1 MSNLALDLLASGG
14 VWALFAAAFLSC
26 LALPI
31 PTSLMMLTGGAFAAS
46 GDFAL
51 WQVILGAFLGAVLG
65 DQAGYFIGRFG
76 GARLLRRLARGPARR
91 AALVRAKDLVQRRG
105 AWGVFFSTWALAPL
119 GPWANVAAG
128 ASGLSWRRF
137 TFADVPGEVI
147 WVGLY
152 TGLGALFAAHI
163 GSIAAVMSNLVGLVV
178 ALALALIMA
187 LWIRAVLRHSP
198 PA

>member
-1 MSNLALDLLASGG
+1 MSDLALDLLASGG

-51 WQVILGAFLGAVLG
+51 WQVMLGAFLGAVLG

-128 ASGLSWRRF
+128 ATGLSWRRF

-152 TGLGALFAAHI
+152 TSLGALFAAHI